1 MASERITNYT
11 EARQN
16 LKSLMDSVVDDRV
29 PVIITR
35 TKGDP
40 VIMMAKSEYDATME
54 TFHLLRSSHNAE
66 RLREAVS
73 DVEAGRMVHAD
84 LIDGEIS
91 ERP

>member
-16 LKSLMDSVVDDRV
+16 LKSLMDSVIEDGT

-35 TKGDP
+35 TTGDP
-40 VIMMAKSEYDATME
+40 VVMLAKMEYDAMME
-54 TFHLLRSSHNAE
+54 TLHLLRSPRNAT
-66 RLREAVS
+66 RLRDAMAG
-73 DVEAGRMVHAD
+73 VEAGNVVHAG
-84 LIDGEIS
+84 LIDGEIA

>member
-16 LKSLMDSVVDDRV
+16 LKSLMDSVIEDRA

-35 TKGDP
+35 ATGDP
-40 VIMMAKSEYDATME
+40 VVMLAKSEYDATME
-54 TFHLLRSSHNAE
+54 TLHLLRSPRNAE
-66 RLREAVS
+66 RLRGAIAG
-73 DVEAGRMVHAD
+73 VEAGNVVHAD
-84 LIDGEIS
+84 LVDEEIT

>member
-16 LKSLMDSVVDDRV
+16 LKSLMDSVIEDRT

-35 TKGDP
+35 TTGDP
-40 VIMMAKSEYDATME
+40 VVMLAKTEYDATME
-54 TFHLLRSSHNAE
+54 TLHLLHSPRNAE
-66 RLREAVS
+66 RLRDAIAG
-73 DVEAGRMVHAD
+73 VEAGNVVHAD
-84 LIDGEIS
+84 LVDGEIA